1 MSKVFAAS
9 FLALSL
15 SAIPGMAQSSATVR
29 DAQQALKDKGY
40 DPGTVDGLN
49 GPATRAATKKYQD
62 VQHLD
67 EDGRLGPK
75 TLDSLGVKHV
85 KSSTQM
91 KAGGEQVKNG
101 YSEGGKQV
109 AEGSKDLGHEVKK
122 GEVGAG
128 AADFGKGVGHGA
140 TSIGKSTGHAAKSVA
155 KGIKNAVTP
164 DSKEKPK
171 P

>member
-9 FLALSL
+9 FLALAL
-15 SAIPGMAQSSATVR
+15 SAVPAMAQGTATVR

-40 DPGTVDGLN
+40 DPGVVDGLN
-49 GPATRAATKKYQD
+49 GPATRAAVKKYQD
-62 VQHLD
+62 AEHLD

-75 TLDSLGVKHV
+75 TLGSLGVKHV
-85 KSSTQM
+85 KSTTQM

-109 AEGSKDLGHEVKK
+109 ADGSKEMGHEVKK

-128 AADFGKGVGHGA
+128 AVDFGKGVGHGA
-140 TSIGKSTGHAAKSVA
+140 ASIGKSTGHAAKSIG
-155 KGIKNAVTP
+155 KGIKNAVVP
-164 DSKEKPK
+164 DNKEKPK